1 MKVVAINHN
10 VEDYA
15 TWKAVFDE
23 VPPSTMGALF
33 HRINRAVDDA
43 NNITVVA
50 GFTDLDAANAF
61 VTNPDLKAAMGR
73 AGVAGAPRIEIFEEV
88 EAVQY

>member
-1 MKVVAINHN
+1 MTVVAINHS
-10 VEDYA
+10 VEDYN

-23 VPPSTMGALF
+23 MPPSTMGGLF
-33 HRINRAVDDA
+33 HRINRSVDDP

-50 GFTDLDAANAF
+50 GFPSRDAATAF
-61 VTNPDLKAAMGR
+61 TTNPDLKEAMGR
-73 AGVAGAPRIEIFEEV
+73 AGTIGAQRIEIFEEV